1 LTAPSDPEAGL
12 HRLPAT
18 LRIQVQIPM
27 AGCSK
32 APGVFSSCRRYR
44 ASSLGLDFH
53 RAPGR
58 DSAPV
63 VTPFMHSGTYP
74 ERNYATFEPS
84 ELGLTLTGASTG
96 KHSVTEFLDPAHYTS
111 SFNLPAS
118 VRRHPLYIPFW
129 GLQGA
134 VFLVNSRQGNI
145 RCAPIYIGEALSR
158 SYDRLF
164 AEFLGQESPIGLG
177 TLAPAHLCWFAVRAP
192 CL

>member
-1 LTAPSDPEAGL
+1 MTAPSDPKVGL
-12 HRLPAT
+12 HCLPAT
-18 LRIQVQIPM
+18 LRIQVQISI

-84 ELGLTLTGASTG
+84 ELGLTLTGASTS
-96 KHSVTEFLDPAHYTS
+96 KHSIDRLLNLPHYTS

-118 VRRHPLYIPFW
+118 VRHHPLYIP
-129 GLQGA
+129 
-134 VFLVNSRQGNI
+134 
-145 RCAPIYIGEALSR
+145 
-158 SYDRLF
+158 
-164 AEFLGQESPIGLG
+164 LGVCRE
-177 TLAPAHLCWFAVRAP
+177 LCF
-192 CL
+192 